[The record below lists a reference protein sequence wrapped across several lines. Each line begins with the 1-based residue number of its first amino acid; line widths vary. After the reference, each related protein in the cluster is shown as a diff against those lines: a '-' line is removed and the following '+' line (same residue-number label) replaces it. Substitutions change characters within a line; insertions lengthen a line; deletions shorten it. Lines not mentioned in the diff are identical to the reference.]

1 MAFLGT
7 PGLNPNLEIEA
18 LNRLRTPY
26 LDEPL
31 NIFADVT
38 GTLMAP
44 RVGLRS
50 DGSLPIAESDL
61 VSYLIFGRP
70 SYALATGQSAIVEGA
85 AGSLL
90 GAATGAGVTLGLGVL
105 SSQLGSVVARDIGID
120 YFAINQGLDVLP
132 FASGSM
138 SGSLAESA
146 AWTEVELGQYVSNDV
161 FVAVQL
167 RPLYGVG
174 SSSLRPSSPLA
185 GVRLEW
191 TLGDLWTVEGFVE
204 DRFARNRLPGFGSM
218 LLDTEMVAGFF
229 VYQEWGY

>member
-1 MAFLGT
+1 M
-7 PGLNPNLEIEA
+7 NPNLEIEA

-31 NIFADVT
+31 SIFADVT
-38 GTLMAP
+38 GTLFAP

-50 DGSLPIAESDL
+50 DASLPIAESDL

-85 AGSLL
+85 AGALL
-90 GAATGAGVTLGLGVL
+90 GAATGAGMTLGLGVL

-120 YFAINQGLDVLP
+120 YFAINQGLDVSP
-132 FASGSM
+132 FTGGSVR
-138 SGSLAESA
+138 GSLAESA
-146 AWTEVELGQYVSNDV
+146 AWTEVELGQYVRDDV

-174 SSSLRPSSPLA
+174 SSTTRPSSPLA
-185 GVRLEW
+185 GVRMEW
-191 TLGDLWTVEGFVE
+191 TLGDLWTVEGFLE
-204 DRFARNRLPGFGSM
+204 DRFSRNRHPGFAN
-218 LLDTEMVAGFF
+218 LALETELVAGFF